1 MKMKK
6 ITIVAIALMSV
17 CFVYSKT
24 PAGST
29 YKIVNKISLEGND
42 KWDYLF
48 SDDRAN
54 RLYVSHGKQV
64 QVIDEVEGKVIG
76 KVADLQGVH
85 GIAIASDLKKG
96 FISTKTDNAVTIFN
110 TETFEVIKKVTMTGT
125 SPDAILFDPFSKKV
139 FVFNGHSNNATVLDA
154 ETNEIVATIKLTGNP
169 EFAQTNRKGL
179 IYVNLESASSIAV
192 INATTYKVEN
202 VWSIAPGT
210 EPTGLALDNEAHRL
224 FSVCANKLMVVVNA
238 ETGKVITSLPIGDK
252 VDGAACDA
260 KLKCVYSSN
269 GNATMTVVKE
279 GENDTYSVLENV
291 PTQQGA
297 RTIAI
302 NRNTHHIY
310 LPAANYEAPAAGQ
323 KTGSIIPGSVVIL
336 DIMPQQ

>member
-1 MKMKK
+1 MKK
-6 ITIVAIALMSV
+6 ISFIAIVLLSV
-17 CFVYSKT
+17 CSVYSKN
-24 PAGST
+24 PVASA

-48 SDDRAN
+48 SDDKAS
-54 RLYVSHGKQV
+54 RLYVSHGSQV
-64 QVIDEVEGKVIG
+64 QVVDEVEGKLIG
-76 KVADLQGVH
+76 KISDLQGVH

-125 SPDAILFDPFSKKV
+125 SPDAILFDTFSKKV

-154 ETNEIVATIKLTGNP
+154 ETNEIVATIALLGNP
-169 EFAQTNRKGL
+169 EFAQSNKKGL
-179 IYVNLESASSIAV
+179 IYVNLEDASSIAV
-192 INATTYKVEN
+192 INASTYKVEN
-202 VWSIAPGT
+202 VWPIAPGA
-210 EPTGLALDNEAHRL
+210 EPTGLALDNETHRL

-238 ETGKVITSLPIGDK
+238 ETGKVITSLPIGEK
-252 VDGAACDA
+252 VDGAAFDA

-269 GNATMTVVKE
+269 GDATMTVVKE

-291 PTQQGA
+291 PTQKGA

-302 NRNTHHIY
+302 NRKTHHIY
-310 LPAANYEAPAAGQ
+310 LPAASFEAPVAGQ
-323 KTGSIIPGSVVIL
+323 KGSKLIPGSFVIL
-336 DIMPQQ
+336 DIVATN

>member
-1 MKMKK
+1 MKK
-6 ITIVAIALMSV
+6 ISIIAIVLLTVCSV
-17 CFVYSKT
+17 YAKT
-24 PAGST
+24 PASSA
-29 YKIVNKISLEGND
+29 YKIVNKISLEGNE

-48 SDDRAN
+48 SDDKAS
-54 RLYVSHGKQV
+54 RLYVSHGSQV
-64 QVIDEVEGKVIG
+64 QVVDEVEGKVVG
-76 KVADLQGVH
+76 KIADLQGVH

-125 SPDAILFDPFSKKV
+125 SPDAILFDGFSKKV

-154 ETNEIVATIKLTGNP
+154 ETNEIVATIAFTGNP

-210 EPTGLALDNEAHRL
+210 EPTGLALDNETHRL
-224 FSVCANKLMVVVNA
+224 FSVCANKLMMVVNA
-238 ETGKVITSLPIGDK
+238 ETGKVITSLPIGEK

-269 GNATMTVVKE
+269 GDATMTVVKE

-291 PTQQGA
+291 PTKKGA

-302 NRNTHHIY
+302 NRKTHHIY
-310 LPAANYEAPAAGQ
+310 LPSAEFEAPAAGQ
-323 KTGSIIPGSVVIL
+323 KSGKLIPGTFVIL
-336 DIMPQQ
+336 DIVPQQ